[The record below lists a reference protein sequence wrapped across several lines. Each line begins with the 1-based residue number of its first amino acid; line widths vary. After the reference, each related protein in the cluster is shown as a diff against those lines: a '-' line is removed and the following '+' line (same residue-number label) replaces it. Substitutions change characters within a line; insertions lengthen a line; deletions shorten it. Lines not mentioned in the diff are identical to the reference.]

1 MPTWRRCARCCSNNA
16 RRRAAEVVMLEL
28 AIIAAVSWLL
38 SYLLHSS
45 VLLGLLWGAERA
57 GALRRLPRA
66 GIEWLWRAALFGGL
80 LTASLQTWQS
90 LPVAAAES
98 SMLLS
103 AASPDPVKPALAT
116 APLTGRS
123 EGAMEVVESPE
134 PH

>member
-90 LPVAAAES
+90 LPVVGAGRFLLLVGGRPAPAE
-98 SMLLS
+98 
-103 AASPDPVKPALAT
+103 T
-116 APLTGRS
+116 
-123 EGAMEVVESPE
+123 
-134 PH
+134 